1 MIAVTMV
8 FCHLTILVFDSIL
21 IAVWLHIE
29 ERKLKKKN
37 KNIDEIELSMK
48 PDKDNNYLID

>member
-48 PDKDNNYLID
+48 PDKDNNYLVD